1 MLYIDSC
8 VNPLIPF
15 WIINRLNI
23 YPKPIHIQSKMARMV
38 YQTLI
43 RSSSSSSSYS
53 FMCMSPRILTT
64 HRHGSNQSGKQPQ
77 LIEVDLDSSSSS
89 QNEDAEV
96 LGIKKLED
104 VIHNI
109 IVKRSA
115 PDWLPFIPGSSYWVP
130 PPRTRRR
137 NQGVVDILGK
147 LSHSHPHPPAAGLSH
162 EESLSLSTFHGWPS
176 SSFYF
181 FQGTLSIASNFSF
194 ILCSL
199 MFVSTQSYLL
209 QIFYT

>member
-1 MLYIDSC
+1 
-8 VNPLIPF
+8 
-15 WIINRLNI
+15 
-23 YPKPIHIQSKMARMV
+23 MARLV
-38 YQTLI
+38 YQTLV
-43 RSSSSSSSYS
+43 RSSSKSSLSY
-53 FMCMSPRILTT
+53 MCMSPRMLTAT
-64 HRHGSNQSGKQPQ
+64 HRHGSNQSGKQQPQ

-89 QNEDAEV
+89 SSDGEV

-137 NQGVVDILGK
+137 RQGGGGGLVDILGK
-147 LSHSHPHPPAAGLSH
+147 LTNPSPGLLD
-162 EESLSLSTFHGWPS
+162 EESLSLSTINGWPS

-181 FQGTLSIASNFSF
+181 FRENS
-194 ILCSL
+194 
-199 MFVSTQSYLL
+199 STRPVPVEMKVEVTIEKDSDDEPQSEDEE
-209 QIFYT
+209 

>member
-1 MLYIDSC
+1 MSIE
-8 VNPLIPF
+8 IE
-15 WIINRLNI
+15 
-23 YPKPIHIQSKMARMV
+23 MARLV
-38 YQTLI
+38 YQTLV
-43 RSSSSSSSYS
+43 RSSSATKSWS

-64 HRHGSNQSGKQPQ
+64 HRHGSNRSGKQQPQ
-77 LIEVDLDSSSSS
+77 LIEVDLESSSSS
-89 QNEDAEV
+89 SDGEV

-137 NQGVVDILGK
+137 RQGGVVDILGK
-147 LSHSHPHPPAAGLSH
+147 LTNHSPPGLSD
-162 EESLSLSTFHGWPS
+162 EESLSLSTIHGWPS

-181 FQGTLSIASNFSF
+181 FQENS
-194 ILCSL
+194 
-199 MFVSTQSYLL
+199 STCPVPVEMNLEVINEKDSDKEPQSEDED
-209 QIFYT
+209 

>member
-1 MLYIDSC
+1 
-8 VNPLIPF
+8 
-15 WIINRLNI
+15 
-23 YPKPIHIQSKMARMV
+23 MARLV
-38 YQTLI
+38 YQTLV
-43 RSSSSSSSYS
+43 RSSSKSWS

-64 HRHGSNQSGKQPQ
+64 HRHESNQSGKRQPQ
-77 LIEVDLDSSSSS
+77 LIEVDLDSSSSPS
-89 QNEDAEV
+89 DGEV

-137 NQGVVDILGK
+137 QGGVVDVLGK
-147 LSHSHPHPPAAGLSH
+147 LANYSPSGLSD
-162 EESLSLSTFHGWPS
+162 EESLSLSTVNGWPS

-181 FQGTLSIASNFSF
+181 FQENS
-194 ILCSL
+194 
-199 MFVSTQSYLL
+199 STRPVPVEMKVEVTAERDSDKEPQSEDEE
-209 QIFYT
+209 

>member
-1 MLYIDSC
+1 
-8 VNPLIPF
+8 
-15 WIINRLNI
+15 
-23 YPKPIHIQSKMARMV
+23 MARLV
-38 YQTLI
+38 YQTLV
-43 RSSSSSSSYS
+43 RSSSKL
-53 FMCMSPRILTT
+53 MCMSPRILTT

-77 LIEVDLDSSSSS
+77 LIEVDLDSSSTSS
-89 QNEDAEV
+89 DGEV

-137 NQGVVDILGK
+137 QGQGGVVDMIGK
-147 LSHSHPHPPAAGLSH
+147 LTNHSPGLSD
-162 EESLSLSTFHGWPS
+162 EESLSLSTIHGWPS

-181 FQGTLSIASNFSF
+181 FQGTNQPPSYFFAFIRIIIFSI
-194 ILCSL
+194 L
-199 MFVSTQSYLL
+199 
-209 QIFYT
+209 

>member
-1 MLYIDSC
+1 
-8 VNPLIPF
+8 
-15 WIINRLNI
+15 
-23 YPKPIHIQSKMARMV
+23 MARLV
-38 YQTLI
+38 YETLV
-43 RSSSSSSSYS
+43 RPSKSLS

-89 QNEDAEV
+89 DGEV

-130 PPRTRRR
+130 SPSTRRR
-137 NQGVVDILGK
+137 RQGGVVDILGK
-147 LSHSHPHPPAAGLSH
+147 LTNHSPGLSH
-162 EESLSLSTFHGWPS
+162 EESLSLSTIHGWPS

-181 FQGTLSIASNFSF
+181 FQENS
-194 ILCSL
+194 
-199 MFVSTQSYLL
+199 STRPIPVEMKVEVTIEKDSDKELQSEDED
-209 QIFYT
+209 